1 MLRLSPA
8 SREKTL
14 VPTSCVLNRYMPCG
28 PKKRKIG
35 WNVKV
40 TLLKASH
47 ECLHFLLISLAFC
60 SWHFPL
66 GFKKKSNA
74 FLWIR
79 MNHQL
84 ISMFT
89 KSSSKV
95 IGVCLDGS
103 HSKDFVSCGNH
114 YVVRCEFFF
123 VTFTVKDVNWL
134 LSPLHNTFIH
144 FMTPCFWV
152 GEKRKLHILSQAKKD
167 RDSSQKTYS

>member
-1 MLRLSPA
+1 MHIKQMHA
-8 SREKTL
+8 
-14 VPTSCVLNRYMPCG
+14 MW

-35 WNVKV
+35 WNVQV
-40 TLLKASH
+40 TFLKASH

-66 GFKKKSNA
+66 GFKEKSNV

-79 MNHQL
+79 MSHQL
-84 ISMFT
+84 ISVFT

-95 IGVCLDGS
+95 VGVCLDAS
-103 HSKDFVSCGNH
+103 HFKGFCLLWKSLCCK
-114 YVVRCEFFF
+114 FFF
-123 VTFTVKDVNWL
+123 VIFTVKDVNWL

-152 GEKRKLHILSQAKKD
+152 GEKRKLHIPSQVKKE
-167 RDSSQKTYS
+167 RLKSKKNYS